1 MTTPNRAAVVQPQYD
16 EQQLLTLVQHLEVT
30 SKTMAKQP
38 PSDQKNTI
46 VTDIGDYLI
55 QAAQAWAQLT
65 DALVES
71 RQVQQAVVD
80 AHEQA
85 MVNNHLSDL
94 STVVSMDMDLTKLSY
109 VHETGRLSQR

>member
-1 MTTPNRAAVVQPQYD
+1 
-16 EQQLLTLVQHLEVT
+16 
-30 SKTMAKQP
+30 MAKQP
-38 PSDQKNTI
+38 PSSDQSNPTI
-46 VTDIGDYLI
+46 VNDIGEYLI

-94 STVVSMDMDLTKLSY
+94 SAVVSMDMDLTKLGKIRELTAQFSRDVHQVWQGDSSY
-109 VHETGRLSQR
+109 KGNTS